1 MIDVAS
7 LPPTAQAGALIGVV
21 LLEAMVLYVGY
32 GAAEQAI
39 GQTLIERIKNT

>member
-1 MIDVAS
+1 MIDPAS
-7 LPPTAQAGALIGVV
+7 LPPAAQAAALIGVV

-39 GQTLIERIKNT
+39 GDKLIERIKNT

>member
-1 MIDVAS
+1 MIDVTS
-7 LPPTAQAGALIGVV
+7 LPPVAQAAALIGVV

-39 GQTLIERIKNT
+39 GERLIERIKNT